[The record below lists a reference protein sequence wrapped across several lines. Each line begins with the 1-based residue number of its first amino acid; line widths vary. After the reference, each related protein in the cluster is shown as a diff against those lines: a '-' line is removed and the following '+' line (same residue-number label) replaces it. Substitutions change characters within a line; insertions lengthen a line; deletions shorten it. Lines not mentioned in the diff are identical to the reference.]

1 MSLAFRNEIDITVWL
16 ASGRIADVAIQP
28 RSRPPLTRLFAGK
41 PVASLQGVLP
51 RLFSLCSMA
60 HQVAFLSAVEAARGQ
75 DASTDARERR
85 VTAILAERLTEL
97 LRGLFVGRLALDGA
111 SAAAVRAMMQASSVL
126 GGSVVEPG
134 QAESRRDAVAEIRA
148 ALRTLGIGNDG
159 KALAPG
165 SALAAH
171 LARFDRD
178 AFLPPATAPTFLS
191 AADDLEIA
199 TRLLADG
206 AAFSDAP
213 DLDGRVPETG
223 VWARRVSREPA
234 LRPDAGPAERL
245 KARIAEAARL
255 CAWLEGDEQV
265 LEDDLI
271 ESYRLAPGKGGAAVE
286 CARGRLYHAVELDND
301 DRIVRFE
308 FLAPTEWNFHARGPL
323 VQSLKGSA
331 LVAGRQGQDA
341 VRTLIGSF
349 DPCVGF
355 SLNFREAGHA

>member
-41 PVASLQGVLP
+41 PVAALQGVLP
-51 RLFSLCSMA
+51 RLFSLCSVA

-75 DASTDARERR
+75 DVSTDARQRR
-85 VTAILAERLTEL
+85 VTAIVAERLTEL

-126 GGSVVEPG
+126 GASAAEDG
-134 QAESRRDAVAEIRA
+134 QGVSRREAVAEIRA

-159 KALAPG
+159 EAPAPG

-171 LARFDRD
+171 LARCNGDV
-178 AFLPPATAPTFLS
+178 FLPPVTEPTYLS
-191 AADDLEIA
+191 AADDLGIA
-199 TRLLADG
+199 ARLLSDG
-206 AAFSDAP
+206 ATFSDAP

-223 VWARRVSREPA
+223 IWARRVGREPA
-234 LRPDAGPAERL
+234 LPPDAGPAQRL
-245 KARIAEAARL
+245 TARIEEAARL

-265 LEDDLI
+265 LEGDVI
-271 ESYRLAPGKGGAAVE
+271 ESYRLGPGKGAAAIE
-286 CARGRLYHAVELDND
+286 CARGRLYHAVELDD
-301 DRIVRFE
+301 EERILRFE

-355 SLNFREAGHA
+355 NLSFREAGHA